1 MNSQSDIKK
10 WERYLKLREE
20 ILKALEIARKDYKI
34 IDTFLSAEV
43 FVKAGEELKPYLENS
58 SFWEYF
64 LMVSKFELTE
74 EIKKNKESEI
84 VYQAEEIND
93 LVIKIKP
100 TGNKKCE
107 RCWQRKPEVGKL
119 EIPDLCNRC
128 YEVIK
133 SLNKQ

>member
-1 MNSQSDIKK
+1 
-10 WERYLKLREE
+10 
-20 ILKALEIARKDYKI
+20 
-34 IDTFLSAEV
+34 
-43 FVKAGEELKPYLENS
+43 
-58 SFWEYF
+58 
-64 LMVSKFELTE
+64 MVSKFELTE
-74 EIKKNKESEI
+74 KIEKSNESEV
-84 VYQAEEIND
+84 VYQSDEIEN

-100 TGNKKCE
+100 TENKKCE